1 MRDRIREFVRSKGIT
16 EYRFLKEADLSLSFF
31 TSSSKGVNAKT
42 LRKIGDAFPDLNLSW
57 VTTGEGTM
65 TKTWEEC
72 IPVSE
77 HLRII
82 RRKDEEIA
90 RLKGQL
96 AEARRK

>member
-57 VTTGEGTM
+57 VTTGEGVM
-65 TKTWEEC
+65 IKTSEGC

-96 AEARRK
+96 AEARRR